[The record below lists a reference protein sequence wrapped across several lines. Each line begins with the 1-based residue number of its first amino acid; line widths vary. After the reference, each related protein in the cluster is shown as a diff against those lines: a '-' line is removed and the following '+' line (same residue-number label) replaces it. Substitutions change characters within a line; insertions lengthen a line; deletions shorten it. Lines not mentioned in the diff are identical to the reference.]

1 MPKLSDLLN
10 NINKKKENQ
19 NINNKFT
26 DENGNLNNLKNPFI
40 KASKSI
46 EESENE
52 ENKEKDISS
61 GEDIRDCKNK
71 ESNFIIKKKRGK
83 YKERNPY

>member
-26 DENGNLNNLKNPFI
+26 DENGNLNN
-40 KASKSI
+40 
-46 EESENE
+46 
-52 ENKEKDISS
+52 
-61 GEDIRDCKNK
+61 
-71 ESNFIIKKKRGK
+71 
-83 YKERNPY
+83 